1 MSAPGRHE
9 AEFPGEEREGSP
21 MNAPQ
26 PQPLRRGLLALG
38 VGLSDGQVEGLE
50 RYLALLEKW
59 NRIYNLTAIREPE
72 RMVTHHLLDSLAI
85 LPHVRGPRLLDVG
98 SGAGLPGIP
107 LAIAAPTLGVTLL
120 DSNHKKA
127 AFLQQAV
134 AELRLKNATV
144 VTARVE
150 SWETDARYAT
160 IVSRAFADL
169 GEFVWAAGRL
179 LAPGGT
185 IVAMKGVHPHEEIER
200 LPAGFRVRRILKL
213 DVPSLDAERHLV
225 LVEPDA

>member
-1 MSAPGRHE
+1 
-9 AEFPGEEREGSP
+9 
-21 MNAPQ
+21 MNA

-38 VGLSDGQVEGLE
+38 VGMSDGQIEAFE

-59 NRIYNLTAIREPE
+59 NRVYNLTAIREPE

-85 LPHVRGPRLLDVG
+85 LPHVRGPRVLDVG

-107 LAIAAPTLGVTLL
+107 LAIAAPELAVTLL
-120 DSNHKKA
+120 DSSHKKA

-134 AELRLKNATV
+134 AELQLANATV

-150 SWETDARYAT
+150 SWPTDARYDT

-169 GEFVWAAGRL
+169 GEFVSAAARL
-179 LAPGGT
+179 LAPGG
-185 IVAMKGVHPHEEIER
+185 IAAAMKGVHPHDEIER
-200 LPAGFRVRRILKL
+200 LPAGFRVRQILKL
-213 DVPSLDAERHLV
+213 GVPLLDAERHLV
-225 LVEPDA
+225 LVEPPG